1 MPLLQNC
8 INTPNPGMMHAKRL
22 TCSPFIDSFDSL
34 KVSWITAF
42 AAADY
47 DMMKNCSYSCC
58 VNDSDT
64 IDILCD
70 SLAELIDINEN
81 EEDNIDLRQILE
93 NLIILTDDGD

>member
-42 AAADY
+42 AHTPALL
-47 DMMKNCSYSCC
+47 MI
-58 VNDSDT
+58 VT
-64 IDILCD
+64 
-70 SLAELIDINEN
+70 
-81 EEDNIDLRQILE
+81 Q
-93 NLIILTDDGD
+93 

>member
-1 MPLLQNC
+1 M
-8 INTPNPGMMHAKRL
+8 
-22 TCSPFIDSFDSL
+22 
-34 KVSWITAF
+34 
-42 AAADY
+42 DY
-47 DMMKNCSYSCC
+47 CVCSYSCF